1 MAAAA
6 YLCEIQINDGKAICL
21 LYIVVKKGGGWLM
34 MSFALGQQYMMY
46 MIESF
51 CFDIRSFYLE
61 KLET

>member
-1 MAAAA
+1 
-6 YLCEIQINDGKAICL
+6 
-21 LYIVVKKGGGWLM
+21 M